1 MADEVKAPEAKAPET
16 QGEQQPD
23 NGNRLPRTQEELDA
37 LIQGRLD
44 RERKKF
50 AGYDEFKAKAA
61 DYDKLKQAQ
70 MTEDQKKDA
79 RIKELEGANA
89 DLTNQLT
96 ERDAKVLRVQ
106 MLEEAGLPTSW
117 ADRVRGMTPEEIKA
131 DVGELTKLLGAK
143 KAPVGGP
150 AGPAGGGPPDM
161 NALIRGKIGF

>member
-1 MADEVKAPEAKAPET
+1 MADEGKTAEAKTPET

-70 MTEDQKKDA
+70 MTEGEKKDA
-79 RIKELEGANA
+79 QIKGYETQIA
-89 DLTNQLT
+89 DLTAQLA

-106 MLEEAGLPTSW
+106 LLE
-117 ADRVRGMTPEEIKA
+117 
-131 DVGELTKLLGAK
+131 
-143 KAPVGGP
+143 
-150 AGPAGGGPPDM
+150 
-161 NALIRGKIGF
+161 IGRAHV